1 MPSKPRRQD
10 AQIAY
15 YGGAENA
22 MGPFRRAFSSF
33 LFAAGLVTILTG
45 LSAAFGFGAA
55 SIFVSSVLVATLF
68 YAGGMW
74 FGGSSHS
81 IAAPG
86 ADVVIVFDRSLKVTA
101 GPAPGTS
108 VMMQFPE
115 PLRPEI
121 EMRCRLALRGEHTH
135 FECEHG
141 GTRLA
146 FDIAPVQST
155 QGVVMY
161 GVLISG
167 SGMLAPAAAPAPL
180 TTVA

>member
-1 MPSKPRRQD
+1 MMARGN
-10 AQIAY
+10 I
-15 YGGAENA
+15 

-33 LFAAGLVTILTG
+33 LLAAGLVTIIAG
-45 LSAAFGFGAA
+45 LSAALGFGVGGVLV
-55 SIFVSSVLVATLF
+55 SIVLVAALF
-68 YAGGMW
+68 YAGGLW
-74 FGGSSHS
+74 FGGTSHS
-81 IAAPG
+81 LAAPG
-86 ADVVIVFDRSLKVTA
+86 ADVVIVFDRSLKITA

-108 VMMQFPE
+108 VAMQFPE

-146 FDIAPVQST
+146 FDIAPIQSIR
-155 QGVVMY
+155 GVVTY

-167 SGMLAPAAAPAPL
+167 SGSIEPATAPAPV

>member
-1 MPSKPRRQD
+1 
-10 AQIAY
+10 
-15 YGGAENA
+15 
-22 MGPFRRAFSSF
+22 MGPFRRTFSSI
-33 LFAAGLVTILTG
+33 LLAGGIVIIVAG
-45 LSAAFGFGAA
+45 LSAAFGFTTGGVVA
-55 SIFVSSVLVATLF
+55 SVVVVATLL
-68 YAGGMW
+68 YAGGLW
-74 FGGSSHS
+74 FGGTTHH

-86 ADVVIVFDRSLKVTA
+86 ADIVIVFDRSLKITA
-101 GPAPGTS
+101 GPGPGTT

-141 GTRLA
+141 GARLA
-146 FDIAPVQST
+146 FDIAPIQSI

-167 SGMLAPAAAPAPL
+167 SGIIAPATAPAPL

>member
-1 MPSKPRRQD
+1 
-10 AQIAY
+10 
-15 YGGAENA
+15 

-33 LFAAGLVTILTG
+33 LLAAGLVAILAG
-45 LSAAFGFGAA
+45 LSGAFGFSAGSLVV
-55 SIFVSSVLVATLF
+55 SIVLVATLL

-74 FGGSSHS
+74 FGGSSPR
-81 IAAPG
+81 IVAPG
-86 ADVVIVFDRSLKVTA
+86 ADLVIVFDRLLKITA

-146 FDIAPVQST
+146 FDIAPVQSI
-155 QGVVMY
+155 QDIVMY

-167 SGMLAPAAAPAPL
+167 AGVLAPAAAPAPL

>member
-1 MPSKPRRQD
+1 
-10 AQIAY
+10 
-15 YGGAENA
+15 
-22 MGPFRRAFSSF
+22 MGPFRRAFSSI
-33 LFAAGLVTILTG
+33 LLAAGLAIILAG
-45 LSAAFGFGAA
+45 LSAAFGFGAG
-55 SIFVSSVLVATLF
+55 SIVVSIVVVATLI

-74 FGGSSHS
+74 FGGPSHS

-86 ADVVIVFDRSLKVTA
+86 ADVVLVFDRSLKITA

-141 GTRLA
+141 GARLA
-146 FDIAPVQST
+146 FDIAPVQSI

-167 SGMLAPAAAPAPL
+167 SGLVAPAAAPAPV

>member
-1 MPSKPRRQD
+1 
-10 AQIAY
+10 
-15 YGGAENA
+15 

-33 LFAAGLVTILTG
+33 LLAAGLVTIIAG
-45 LSAAFGFGAA
+45 LSAAFGSTIAG
-55 SIFVSSVLVATLF
+55 ILVSLILVAALF
-68 YAGGMW
+68 YAGGLW
-74 FGGSSHS
+74 FGGRSHR

-86 ADVVIVFDRSLKVTA
+86 ADVVIVFDRSLKITA

-108 VMMQFPE
+108 VMTQFPE

-135 FECEHG
+135 FECEHS

-146 FDIAPVQST
+146 FDIAPVQSI

-167 SGMLAPAAAPAPL
+167 SGIAVPAAAPSPL

>member
-1 MPSKPRRQD
+1 
-10 AQIAY
+10 
-15 YGGAENA
+15 

-33 LFAAGLVTILTG
+33 LLAAGLVTIVAG
-45 LSAAFGFGAA
+45 LGSAFGFSVAGILA
-55 SIFVSSVLVATLF
+55 SLVLVAALF
-68 YAGGMW
+68 YAGGLW
-74 FGGSSHS
+74 FGGTSHS
-81 IAAPG
+81 IVAPG
-86 ADVVIVFDRSLKVTA
+86 ADVVIVFDRSLKITA
-101 GPAPGTS
+101 GPAPGSS
-108 VMMQFPE
+108 VSMQFPE

-135 FECEHG
+135 FECEYG

-146 FDIAPVQST
+146 FDIAPVQSI

-167 SGMLAPAAAPAPL
+167 SGMIAPAAATSPL

>member
-1 MPSKPRRQD
+1 MRNHPLWQLTLVR
-10 AQIAY
+10 
-15 YGGAENA
+15 
-22 MGPFRRAFSSF
+22 FREF
-33 LFAAGLVTILTG
+33 LREPEALFWVFGFPLLLAAGLVTILAG
-45 LSAAFGFGAA
+45 LTAAFGFTTDGIVA
-55 SIFVSSVLVATLF
+55 SIALVAALL
-68 YAGGMW
+68 YAGGLW
-74 FGGSSHS
+74 FGGASQR

-86 ADVVIVFDRSLKVTA
+86 ADVVIVFDRSLKITA

-108 VMMQFPE
+108 VMMQFPDA
-115 PLRPEI
+115 LRSEI

-146 FDIAPVQST
+146 FDIAPIQSI

-161 GVLISG
+161 GVLV
-167 SGMLAPAAAPAPL
+167 SGMGIIAPATTPAPV

>member
-1 MPSKPRRQD
+1 
-10 AQIAY
+10 
-15 YGGAENA
+15 
-22 MGPFRRAFSSF
+22 MGSLRRALSSI
-33 LFAAGLVTILTG
+33 LLAAGIVTILAG
-45 LSAAFGFGAA
+45 LSAAFGFTPGGIVA
-55 SIFVSSVLVATLF
+55 SVIAVATLL
-68 YAGGMW
+68 YAGGLW
-74 FGGSSHS
+74 FGGTSHQ

-86 ADVVIVFDRSLKVTA
+86 ADIVIVFDRSLKITA
-101 GPAPGTS
+101 GPGPGTT

-141 GTRLA
+141 GARLA
-146 FDIAPVQST
+146 FEIAPIQSV
-155 QGVVMY
+155 QGVVTY

-167 SGMLAPAAAPAPL
+167 SGIISPATAATPL

>member
-1 MPSKPRRQD
+1 
-10 AQIAY
+10 
-15 YGGAENA
+15 

-33 LFAAGLVTILTG
+33 LLAAGLVAILAG
-45 LSAAFGFGAA
+45 LSAAFGFSAG
-55 SIFVSSVLVATLF
+55 SIVVSIVLVATLF

-86 ADVVIVFDRSLKVTA
+86 ADVVIVFDRSLKITA

-108 VMMQFPE
+108 VMTQFPQ

-146 FDIAPVQST
+146 FDIAPIQSI

-167 SGMLAPAAAPAPL
+167 SGVVAPATASAPL